1 MELRKFETNFNKGIF
16 MNESILQN
24 VEYLKDA
31 DIVLN
36 EKNLTS
42 TILGFGG
49 AITEASGYC
58 YHNLSEEE
66 KKNFINSIKRS
77 NYTFF
82 RLPIG
87 SSDFSL
93 SSYSYVE
100 KKDLSDFS
108 IERDLEYIVPL
119 LKDIMEVTPN
129 IKLLASPWSPPKFM
143 KTTNLLVLGGKLK
156 KKYRKLYAEYL
167 AKYVLEYKKLGINI
181 DYITPQNEPGAVQVW
196 ESCLYSSE
204 EEKEFIK
211 DFLFPTFK
219 ENNIETKII
228 IYDHNKDKLLKR
240 ALDIYEDTS
249 LLQMTSGLGFHNYE
263 GNHFEALA
271 EFKKHFPDKLLIHT
285 EGCVGFSKFKEEDEI
300 KNAEYYLYDLIGDL
314 NNGANGYIDWN
325 ILLDEK
331 GGPNHK
337 RNYCNSPIMVRKNTL
352 YKNLCYFYITHI
364 TRFILPNA
372 KKIEIISKEEN
383 LDITSFKN
391 EDGEIIIVI
400 LNKTNNDYS
409 FKLNVLEST
418 FSDTSFAHS
427 IQTYIVK

>member
-1 MELRKFETNFNKGIF
+1 MKLRKIETNFNKGIF
-16 MNESILQN
+16 MQENLLEN
-24 VEYLKDA
+24 VDFFKDA

-36 EKNLTS
+36 EKSLTNNV
-42 TILGFGG
+42 LGFGG

-58 YHNLSEEE
+58 YKNLSEEE
-66 KKNFINSIKRS
+66 KKNFINSIKLS

-93 SSYSYVE
+93 SSYSYSV
-100 KKDLSDFS
+100 KKDLSDFT
-108 IERDLEYIVPL
+108 IKRDLEYIIPL
-119 LKDIMEVTPN
+119 LKDIMAVTPN

-156 KKYRKLYAEYL
+156 EKYRKLYAEYIS
-167 AKYVLEYKKLGINI
+167 KYILEYKKLGIDI

-196 ESCLYSSE
+196 ESCLYSAE
-204 EEKEFIK
+204 EEKEFIR
-211 DFLFPTFK
+211 DYLFPTFK

-240 ALDIYEDTS
+240 ALDIYEDES
-249 LLQMTSGLGFHNYE
+249 LLKMTSGLGFHNYT
-263 GNHFEALA
+263 GNYFEKLT
-271 EFKKHFPDKLLIHT
+271 EFKNCFPEKLLIHT
-285 EGCVGFSKFKEEDEI
+285 EGCVGFSKFKEGDEI

-314 NNGANGYIDWN
+314 NSGTNGYIDWN

-337 RNYCNSPIMVRKNTL
+337 KNYCNSPIMVRENKL
-352 YKNLCYFYITHI
+352 YKNLCYFYISHV
-364 TRFILPNA
+364 TRFIHPNA
-372 KKIEIISKEEN
+372 KKIEIISKLDG

-400 LNKTNNDYS
+400 LNKTNSDYN
-409 FKLNVLEST
+409 FKLNVLDNT
-418 FSDTSFAHS
+418 FSDTSYAHS
-427 IQTYIVK
+427 IKTYILK